1 MLCQV
6 LSQRSKTIGATRPR
20 SILRLL
26 GRLLWLRRRLV
37 APAVALTLVF
47 GFAVTRAC
55 PSPSAQ
61 VRVATFNIRSFPERP
76 EQVDAAFATIAE
88 LDVPIV
94 AVQEIMDPKVFTA
107 AAARTLGPNWRAEFG
122 PWRDEGERRL
132 LPGVLYDNH
141 RYQLDYARLHRQT
154 RIDGFG
160 RPMLEV
166 RVLARDDGSALRVFV
181 VHLQAGGS
189 TQDAERRRAQLQ
201 AVTPILRHAAAGN
214 DEVVMLGDFNSTSDA
229 DRELLRGFARM
240 VELHWASEELACTS
254 YWKPDGK
261 CRGSALDHVFTSRP
275 AVETTARGPCES
287 VGCAPGDRCPIFY
300 DEVSDHCPVTA
311 TF

>member
-1 MLCQV
+1 MLHRV
-6 LSQRSKTIGATRPR
+6 ETRPR

-26 GRLLWLRRRLV
+26 GRLLWLRRRAV
-37 APAVALTLVF
+37 APVVALALM
-47 GFAVTRAC
+47 FAATRAC
-55 PSPSAQ
+55 PGPSAQ

-76 EQVDAAFATIAE
+76 EQVEAAFAMIAG

-94 AVQEIMDPKVFTA
+94 AVQEIMDPQVFTDA
-107 AAARTLGPNWRAEFG
+107 ATHLLGPNWRAEFG
-122 PWRDEGERRL
+122 PWGDQDKRRL

-154 RIDGFG
+154 RIDGVG

-166 RVLARDDGSALRVFV
+166 RLLARDDGSALRVFV
-181 VHLQAGGS
+181 VHLQSGG
-189 TQDAERRRAQLQ
+189 DNAERRRAQLD
-201 AVTPILRHAAAGN
+201 AATPILRRAAAGN
-214 DEVVMLGDFNSTSDA
+214 DEVVVLGDFNSTGDA
-229 DRELLRGFARM
+229 DRELLRRFAQT
-240 VELHWASEELACTS
+240 VALHWASEQLACTS

-261 CRGSALDHVFTSRP
+261 CQGSALDHVFTSRP
-275 AVETTARGPCES
+275 ATETTARGPCES
-287 VGCAPGDRCPIFY
+287 VGCVPGDRCPIFY